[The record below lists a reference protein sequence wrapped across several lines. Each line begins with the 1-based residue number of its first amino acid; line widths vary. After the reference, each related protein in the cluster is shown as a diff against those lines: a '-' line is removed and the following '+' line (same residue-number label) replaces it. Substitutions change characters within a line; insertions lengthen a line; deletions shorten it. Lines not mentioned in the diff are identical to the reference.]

1 MTECNSFKTDNIYP
15 NLNNQEQFRLKKIN
29 KIKDCF
35 FAKIKERESMST
47 RLSKYVASFN
57 YFDNALIVL
66 SVTTGS
72 ISNASFATVIGAP
85 VGTVNTRF
93 SLAFSIFIEIVNNCQ
108 KQQEIKKNH
117 NKIVLLAR
125 SK

>member
-1 MTECNSFKTDNIYP
+1 MTECNSFNTHNIYP

-93 SLAFSIFIEIVNNCQ
+93 SLAFSIFTEIVNNCQ

>member
-1 MTECNSFKTDNIYP
+1 MTECNSFETHNIYP
-15 NLNNQEQFRLKKIN
+15 NLNNQEQFRIKKIN

-35 FAKIKERESMST
+35 VAEIKERELMRK

-57 YFDNALIVL
+57 YSDNALIVL

-93 SLAFSIFIEIVNNCQ
+93 SLAFSIFTEIVNNCQ
-108 KQQEIKKNH
+108 KQQEIKKITIKLFCWLEVN
-117 NKIVLLAR
+117 
-125 SK
+125 